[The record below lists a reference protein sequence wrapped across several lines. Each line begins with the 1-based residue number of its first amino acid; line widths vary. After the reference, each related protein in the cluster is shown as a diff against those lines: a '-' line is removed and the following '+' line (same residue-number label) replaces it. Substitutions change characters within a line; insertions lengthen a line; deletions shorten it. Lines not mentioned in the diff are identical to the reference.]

1 MSPNDFTK
9 TMIELGLSQVDAA
22 RLLSVDP
29 RTVRRWVADPTEIS
43 GPAEQALRA
52 WRRLNQLGLPWSP
65 DSIDLVETD
74 PEQISLHRA
83 DAVGLDNLLAKVEKR
98 GGSSGAWKTLKQ
110 ATTKPP
116 AKTLLQQQDRFED
129 FIYEYNYER
138 PLQALEMKKP
148 TQLYTPSTRKYEGL
162 PDVSYPFH
170 DKTVTVTN
178 CGRIC
183 LGGKKIH
190 FSTVFA
196 GHDVGL
202 RQVEEDVWL
211 VSFMDYDMA
220 YFDMESSRVQAL
232 ENPFGPKVLGM

>member
-1 MSPNDFTK
+1 MSPNDFAK

-98 GGSSGAWKTLKQ
+98 GGSNGAWNVNLKRNKATLGPIEVTFYRRHNGGFSPQSYKRHDDV
-110 ATTKPP
+110 P
-116 AKTLLQQQDRFED
+116 ANLRRDWALIED
-129 FIYEYNYER
+129 AFACIAKELR
-138 PLQALEMKKP
+138 KK
-148 TQLYTPSTRKYEGL
+148 
-162 PDVSYPFH
+162 
-170 DKTVTVTN
+170 
-178 CGRIC
+178 
-183 LGGKKIH
+183 
-190 FSTVFA
+190 
-196 GHDVGL
+196 
-202 RQVEEDVWL
+202 
-211 VSFMDYDMA
+211 
-220 YFDMESSRVQAL
+220 
-232 ENPFGPKVLGM
+232 